1 MERILQ
7 YCNWLEALLWGPGM
21 LALLLAAGIYFT
33 LGTGF
38 FQLRRAGLII
48 RRTLGT
54 LGKKKSSPDGVTPF
68 QAVSAALAG
77 TMGTGNIAGIATALV
92 AGGPGAIF
100 WMWVS
105 AFFGMMTKYAEVVL
119 AVRYRRPAP
128 GGGWQGGPME
138 YISRGLGCRPL
149 AVLFCLLLV
158 PASLGIGNAAQVH
171 SAAAAMDSAF
181 HIPPVIT
188 GLAMAAVTGLVLLG
202 GIRRVGKVAENL
214 VPLACI
220 IYFSAGSLVLFFN
233 RQEIP
238 GAIALIMECAFSPRA
253 ALGGG
258 LGYSVLRG
266 MRAGIARG
274 VFSNEAG
281 LGSAPIAH
289 ASAHTNSPTE
299 QGMWGIFE
307 VFADT
312 LVMCTFTALI
322 LLTSGNLWRSGLDGS
337 ALTAEAFTH
346 RLGPAGGWAV
356 ALSLCCFGA
365 ATLFT
370 WAYYGEQGIA
380 FLTKGSP
387 FWKKLYRG
395 TFVAVAALSAGM
407 RLEVVWNL
415 SDLLNILMAIPNLLA
430 VVSLSGEVF
439 QLTKKEWG

>member
-1 MERILQ
+1 MDCLLK
-7 YCNWLEALLWGPGM
+7 YCRLLEALLWGPGM
-21 LALLLAAGIYFT
+21 LALLLGAGIYFT

-38 FQLRRAGLII
+38 FQLRRAGTIFHK
-48 RRTLGT
+48 TLGS
-54 LGKKKSSPDGVTPF
+54 LGKGPSREGVSPF

-92 AGGPGAIF
+92 AGGPGAVF

-105 AFFGMMTKYAEVVL
+105 AFFGMMTNYAEVVL
-119 AVRYRRPAP
+119 AVRYRRTAP
-128 GGGWQGGPME
+128 DGGWQGGPME
-138 YISRGLGCRPL
+138 YISRGLGCKPL
-149 AVLFCLLLV
+149 ALLFCLLLV

-171 SAAAAMDSAF
+171 SAAAAMNSAF
-181 HIPPVIT
+181 GIPPWIT
-188 GLAMAAVTGLVLLG
+188 GAAMAAVTGLVLLG
-202 GIRRVGKVAENL
+202 GIRRVGRVAENL
-214 VPLACI
+214 VPLACLL
-220 IYFSAGSLVLFFN
+220 YFSAGSLVLFCN
-233 RQEIP
+233 RREIP
-238 GAIALIMECAFSPRA
+238 EALALILRCAFSPRA

-258 LGYSVLRG
+258 LGYGVLRG

-274 VFSNEAG
+274 IFSNEAG

-289 ASAHTNSPTE
+289 ASAHTDSPTE

-322 LLTSGNLWRSGLDGS
+322 LLTSGDLWRQGLDGS
-337 ALTAEAFTH
+337 ALTTAAFV
-346 RLGPAGGWAV
+346 RQLGPAGGWAV

-370 WAYYGEQGIA
+370 WAYYGEQGMS
-380 FLTKGSP
+380 FLSGGNP
-387 FWKKLYRG
+387 FWRLSYRCL
-395 TFVAVAALSAGM
+395 FIAVAALSAGM
-407 RLEVVWNL
+407 SLKLVWEL

-439 QLTKKEWG
+439 RLTRRAWG